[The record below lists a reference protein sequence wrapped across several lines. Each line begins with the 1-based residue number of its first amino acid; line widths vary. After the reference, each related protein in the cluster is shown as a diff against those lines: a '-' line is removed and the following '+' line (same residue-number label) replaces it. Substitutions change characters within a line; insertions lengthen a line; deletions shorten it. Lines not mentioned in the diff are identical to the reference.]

1 MLNQLMR
8 ETQYLP
14 IRGIAQKI
22 LFGERLTILKAL
34 SGSNQEKYMI
44 DNNQLLDNDYEF
56 QHQLDQEQE
65 MWDELQDADY
75 VAKEKSKNESN

>member
-1 MLNQLMR
+1 
-8 ETQYLP
+8 
-14 IRGIAQKI
+14 
-22 LFGERLTILKAL
+22 
-34 SGSNQEKYMI
+34 MI

>member
-1 MLNQLMR
+1 
-8 ETQYLP
+8 
-14 IRGIAQKI
+14 
-22 LFGERLTILKAL
+22 
-34 SGSNQEKYMI
+34 MI

-65 MWDELQDADY
+65 MWAELQDADY